1 MTKEA
6 KGAENKAPQTAGNPP
21 AEAKGAENKAPKKA
35 STQSKPKTEKFD
47 VKSVPSNFSEKVKET
62 ETDHT
67 LIIGHKSS
75 GYYKL
80 IKRNLK
86 SGAET
91 TLYAENPT
99 SLEKFKETCKAKKLY

>member
-6 KGAENKAPQTAGNPP
+6 KGAENKAPQTEAGNPP
-21 AEAKGAENKAPKKA
+21 A
-35 STQSKPKTEKFD
+35 KPKTEKFD

-62 ETDHT
+62 KTDHT